1 MKEELVRPQALFD
14 TYLKLA
20 QEDVAL
26 FFNNAA
32 FRRVP
37 CPACSGTTT
46 QFLFRKMGFDY
57 EECTTCGTLFV
68 NPRPENSA
76 FEEYY
81 TRSASVEF
89 WAARFY
95 KETEDARRIEIIR
108 PKAHLVKEYIEKYG
122 KVRNNNAAVIDIGA
136 GYGVFC
142 EELGK
147 IAENA
152 YTVLGIEPAPAL
164 QQICKQKGIRTIPK
178 FLDEV
183 TGSDLEGYEVT
194 AAISFE
200 LIEHLHDPQS
210 FIRHCSR
217 ILPQGCLL
225 ILTTLNWYGFDLQV
239 LRERSKSIHPP
250 HHINFF
256 TPHSL
261 SLLLERNGFSICDV
275 QTPGKLDVDIVLK
288 QPDAVSDSFIKKV
301 LAADEPEREI
311 FQRFLQDT
319 HMSSHMMIVA
329 QRS

>member
-20 QEDVAL
+20 QEDIAL
-26 FFNNAA
+26 FFNDSA
-32 FRRVP
+32 FRRLP

-57 EECTTCGTLFV
+57 EECKTCGTLFV

-89 WAARFY
+89 WATNFY
-95 KETEDARRIEIIR
+95 KETEDARRKAIIR
-108 PKAHLVKEYIEKYG
+108 PKALQVKEYIEKYG
-122 KVRNNNAAVIDIGA
+122 KVRNDNAAVIDIGA

-142 EELGK
+142 EELVK
-147 IAENA
+147 IAGNA

-164 QQICKQKGIRTIPK
+164 QQICKEKGIRTIPK

-183 TGSDLEGYEVT
+183 TGSDLEGYAVT

-200 LIEHLHDPQS
+200 LVEHLHDPQS
-210 FIRHCSR
+210 FIRQCSR

-225 ILTTLNWYGFDLQV
+225 ILTTLNWHGFDLQV

-261 SLLLERNGFSICDV
+261 SLLLERNGFSICDI

-288 QPDAVSDSFIKKV
+288 QSNDVSDPFIKKI
-301 LAADEPEREI
+301 LAAGEPDREK
-311 FQRFLQDT
+311 FQRFLQDA